1 MNSLIALVL
10 TVIRIY
16 VYLLIASAILSW
28 LVAFNVVNQRNDV
41 VRTIGNF
48 LHAVTEPLL
57 RPIRN
62 VLPNLGGIDVSP
74 IILILLLWF
83 VSNLI
88 VEYGTQA
95 AG

>member
-57 RPIRN
+57 RPIRS

-83 VSNLI
+83 LSNLI
-88 VEYGTQA
+88 VEYASGPI
-95 AG
+95 G

>member
-48 LHAVTEPLL
+48 LNAVTEPLL

-88 VEYGTQA
+88 VEYGYRA
-95 AG
+95 IG